1 MRNNEIKNEID
12 EIRRKDLTYETKKY
26 TYDFQQH
33 EALRSFG
40 ENTYSS
46 KINIDE
52 AEIDQAIYYKI
63 QQNLI
68 LNLDQEQQ
76 KLKIKKQNTYGSA
89 YALYKDQK
97 SILNAFKS
105 GMFPIKKRQGKE
117 LKKSTSKEMLQTL
130 PTALVQIKTGNT
142 CENLLNEIREIIYS
156 LHQAREKKYIT
167 TRTI

>member
-12 EIRRKDLTYETKKY
+12 EIKRKDLTYETKKY

-63 QQNLI
+63 
-68 LNLDQEQQ
+68 
-76 KLKIKKQNTYGSA
+76 
-89 YALYKDQK
+89 
-97 SILNAFKS
+97 
-105 GMFPIKKRQGKE
+105 
-117 LKKSTSKEMLQTL
+117 
-130 PTALVQIKTGNT
+130 
-142 CENLLNEIREIIYS
+142 
-156 LHQAREKKYIT
+156 
-167 TRTI
+167 